1 MKLVAPIFN
10 YMDSIVDTFV
20 SGNLGHVINAV
31 SPVVAVAL
39 SCTLITES
47 VFMLVSPNAEPLSTL
62 MQRFLRWGIII
73 SIASAG
79 GLYQSQLA
87 HAALHIPDEFG
98 NLFILSGNNQNTND
112 MGNVIDT
119 ALTQGWQDA
128 TKAFSKFSVW
138 SGAMGSVVSIIEG
151 VVIVVTTAMVC
162 GMGAAYIIMA
172 KMLMAIVLCLGPI
185 AIYCLLFKAT
195 TGLFNKW
202 VGTIIHYGL
211 VSVFVSVIFGLLDRM
226 FENNLL
232 KAASDSSDTVLPMLA
247 SILMAV
253 IAFIVMK
260 QVPEMASRLS
270 DGVQVAAPSIIDAVK
285 SGMGM
290 ARGMQSRSAMKSQT
304 ASQKAIQQ
312 AVQQMAASAAG
323 GPAAGVANAAAKAA
337 TRKAG

>member
-1 MKLVAPIFN
+1 MKLIGPIFN
-10 YMDSIVDTFV
+10 YMDNIVDTFV

-31 SPVVAVAL
+31 SPVVALAL

-47 VFMLVSPNAEPLSTL
+47 VFMLVSPNAEPLSSL

-79 GLYQSQLA
+79 GMYQTQLA

-98 NLFILSGNNQNTND
+98 NLFILSGSTENAND

-119 ALTQGWQDA
+119 ALTKGWEDA
-128 TKAFSKFSVW
+128 TKAFNKFGFW
-138 SGAMGSVVSIIEG
+138 SAATGNIAGVLEA

-172 KMLMAIVLCLGPI
+172 KMLMAIVICLGPM

-211 VSVFVSVIFGLLDRM
+211 ISVFVSVIFGLLDKM
-226 FENNLL
+226 FENNLI
-232 KAASDSSDTVLPMLA
+232 KAAADSSETVLPMIA

-270 DGVQVAAPSIIDAVK
+270 DGVQVAAPSIIEAAK
-285 SGMGM
+285 SGMNM

-304 ASQKAIQQ
+304 ASQKAIKE

-337 TRKAG
+337 TKKAG